1 MVGLRGRKLCGGG
14 CEGKLLCVKLSEALS
29 RIINFATISG
39 WTDRRQKLV
48 SSRRRCPSGAAAC
61 RVLGCDSSETDQL
74 RRRRRRR
81 RLGGRSVAL
90 DDDAAAAAAAAAA
103 VQEKLNAVDNKL
115 SRKSGEEEK
124 ACDTQT
130 NLQPQITVDIG
141 NKFLHYRIPISHL
154 NLNPITH

>member
-1 MVGLRGRKLCGGG
+1 M
-14 CEGKLLCVKLSEALS
+14 
-29 RIINFATISG
+29 F
-39 WTDRRQKLV
+39 
-48 SSRRRCPSGAAAC
+48 
-61 RVLGCDSSETDQL
+61 GCDSSETDQL

-81 RLGGRSVAL
+81 HGVRSAAL
-90 DDDAAAAAAAAAA
+90 DDDAA

-141 NKFLHYRIPISHL
+141 ECNR
-154 NLNPITH
+154 

>member
-48 SSRRRCPSGAAAC
+48 SSRRRCPSGAAC

-90 DDDAAAAAAAAAA
+90 DDDAAAPPPPPP
-103 VQEKLNAVDNKL
+103 
-115 SRKSGEEEK
+115 SRKSSMQWIISYPVNPEK
-124 ACDTQT
+124 RRRRATHKLTCSLRLQSISVT
-130 NLQPQITVDIG
+130 NSSIIG
-141 NKFLHYRIPISHL
+141 YLFPI
-154 NLNPITH
+154 

>member
-1 MVGLRGRKLCGGG
+1 MVGLRGRRGGKLCGGG

-48 SSRRRCPSGAAAC
+48 SSRRRCPSGAAC

-74 RRRRRRR
+74 RRRQRRR

-90 DDDAAAAAAAAAA
+90 DEDAAAAA

-141 NKFLHYRIPISHL
+141 KTFLHYYRIPISHL
-154 NLNPITH
+154 NLNPIIH